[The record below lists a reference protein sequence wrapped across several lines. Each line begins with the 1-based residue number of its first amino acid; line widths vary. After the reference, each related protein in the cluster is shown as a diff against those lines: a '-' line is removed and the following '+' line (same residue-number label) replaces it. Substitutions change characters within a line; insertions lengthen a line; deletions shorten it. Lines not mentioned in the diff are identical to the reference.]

1 MTRAAKWF
9 SWRNEHFQLLARL
22 LLTRRLVQE
31 EKKKKQMKTN
41 QGLGKRRWKR
51 GVAQLKKA
59 QRRENRQNAFLQWL
73 GPTVS
78 SRKKRVNPK
87 TMTLH
92 VLFSTH
98 ASCLP
103 LLDRKSQWHLPGG
116 PLDSGCNV
124 TCQYH
129 ASVPSWFFALVLML
143 KTCIK
148 AHAWHD
154 VHCPMKG
161 AGPCW
166 GSSGDCSRICLCD
179 VTLGSRNPGSTH
191 WWH

>member
-1 MTRAAKWF
+1 MKTRRCTAEKGSEEGKQTKCFSSMTRT
-9 SWRNEHFQLLARL
+9 HC
-22 LLTRRLVQE
+22 
-31 EKKKKQMKTN
+31 
-41 QGLGKRRWKR
+41 
-51 GVAQLKKA
+51 
-59 QRRENRQNAFLQWL
+59 FLQ
-73 GPTVS
+73 
-78 SRKKRVNPK
+78 KKRVNPK